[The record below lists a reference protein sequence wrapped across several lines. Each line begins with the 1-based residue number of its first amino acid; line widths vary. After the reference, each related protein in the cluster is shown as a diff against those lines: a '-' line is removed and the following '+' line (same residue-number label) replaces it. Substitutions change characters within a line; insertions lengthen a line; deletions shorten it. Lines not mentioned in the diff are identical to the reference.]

1 MLTQEAEAA
10 ELQQHGAFRVTSKAY
25 PETVMFLG
33 ALTELAVPA
42 QNRLG
47 RWVLLEYGRKPD
59 GLPTL
64 RSVKAALMAL
74 QALSGGEYVLELE
87 DFLSREVNAKQF
99 IALAKDILDDRFV
112 VVSTDQEKLPWKGK
126 ERCMKCGYR
135 VEDWSAKKRICD
147 GCRGSLKM
155 TNRVNGGT
163 WRKGNFTASD

>member
-1 MLTQEAEAA
+1 MLTQEAE
-10 ELQQHGAFRVTSKAY
+10 VS
-25 PETVMFLG
+25 
-33 ALTELAVPA
+33 ELASNGIKRIVPVKDGYEA
-42 QNRLG
+42 GTLG
-47 RWVLLEYGRKPD
+47 SATLGWDISNPVVLTVDVARKPD
-59 GLPTL
+59 GLVTMRSL
-64 RSVKAALMAL
+64 RTALMAL

-99 IALAKDILDDRFV
+99 IALAKEILDDRFV

-155 TNRVNGGT
+155 TNRVHGGT
-163 WRKGNFTASD
+163 WRKGTFQVGD